1 MTSDKIQ
8 ETTNGLGQVNEV
20 LGKYVREQGLSFE
33 EKRELWLF
41 YKEHEDTNDLID
53 CAVAMAGKD
62 LGLLLSD
69 AQQKRTSCS
78 SQTPYHR
85 SGCSPTSRWASC
97 SRRFSRM
104 PTA

>member
-8 ETTNGLGQVNEV
+8 ETTNGLRQVNEV

-41 YKEHEDTNDLID
+41 YKEYKDTNALID
-53 CAVAMAGKD
+53 CAVDMAGKD

-69 AQQKRTSCS
+69 AQQKRTS
-78 SQTPYHR
+78 
-85 SGCSPTSRWASC
+85 
-97 SRRFSRM
+97 
-104 PTA
+104 